1 MLRWTLLFPHGF
13 LIMWIVRDVITV
25 SPLPVAGNAC
35 LRDKAEAVV
44 VCGPPD
50 EFAPAPGSGIKANC
64 NSGLL
69 GQGMTQRRSVLQAMT
84 MAPLMM
90 APSFAIAARK
100 EAPKFIISEIFEFS
114 YGEVPWRSELVDPPQ
129 RVEKSSLIIADRPGL
144 GYAISEKV
152 AAKYAV

>member
-1 MLRWTLLFPHGF
+1 
-13 LIMWIVRDVITV
+13 
-25 SPLPVAGNAC
+25 
-35 LRDKAEAVV
+35 
-44 VCGPPD
+44 
-50 EFAPAPGSGIKANC
+50 
-64 NSGLL
+64 
-69 GQGMTQRRSVLQAMT
+69 

-144 GYAISEKV
+144 GYAINEKV